1 MLSSFKNLKNKAQKK
16 AKELVSTITHGGK
29 VGKIHDISKESSTFS
44 GVFGYVENGVL
55 HDWREALDLDKE
67 IKKQWFSSVDNGRA
81 FPKIYKSGYEVH
93 NTETWEARRK
103 NINFLCD
110 INDKETLKMYRDY
123 LLGGSVDSNDVNH
136 SSTVVSGDVPKEIV
150 KELYSIKSDKIK
162 FAALEENL
170 DEDFIPFPVARLA
183 IAGKD
188 PICLVD
194 FLEASKCKEYGID
207 AITMCAPDE
216 NKTRGV
222 RLELCQDEDGQ
233 EIRSYEI
240 LNGTYDMDLNWEV
253 EGKKCEMKISVSS
266 DGSAKILKRNGVTD
280 EEICAHTEVM
290 VGKQHEPKFLYEALG
305 LKQTQGKSMEKVQPK
320 LYKRSQPQ
328 KSKEIKELVEKNPEV
343 KSALKEFAS
352 EVKEESSES
361 VKPLTDVT
369 KADVKE
375 AGSSM
380 QR

>member
-1 MLSSFKNLKNKAQKK
+1 M
-16 AKELVSTITHGGK
+16 STVTHGGK
-29 VGKIHDISKESSTFS
+29 VGKIHDISRESSTFS
-44 GVFGYVENGVL
+44 GVFGYVENGVI
-55 HDWREALDLDKE
+55 HDYREALDLDKE
-67 IKKQWFSSVDNGRA
+67 IKKQWFPSVSNGKA
-81 FPKIYKSGYEVH
+81 FPKMYKSGYEVH
-93 NTETWEARRK
+93 NTETWEAREK
-103 NINFLCD
+103 NINLLHD
-110 INDKETLKMYRDY
+110 INDKETLRMYRDY
-123 LLGGSVDSNDVNH
+123 LIGGSVDSNDVNH
-136 SSTVVSGDVPKEIV
+136 SSTIVSGDVPKEIV
-150 KELYSIKSDKIK
+150 EELYSMKSDKIK

-183 IAGKD
+183 VAGKD

-194 FLEASKCKEYGID
+194 FLEANKCKEYGID
-207 AITMCAPDE
+207 AITMCSPDE

-222 RLELCQDEDGQ
+222 RLTLCQDEDGK

-240 LNGTYDMDLNWEV
+240 LHGTYDMDLNWEV

-266 DGSAKILKRNGVTD
+266 DGSAKILKRNGVID
-280 EEICAHTEVM
+280 EEIYAYTEVM
-290 VGKQHEPKFLYEALG
+290 VGKEHDTKSLYEALG
-305 LKQTQGKSMEKVQPK
+305 LQQIQGKNVEKIQPK

-343 KSALKEFAS
+343 QSALKEFAS

-361 VKPLTDVT
+361 VKPLTDMT
-369 KADVKE
+369 KANVKE